1 MSLQII
7 EQSAIKGI
15 EAAYGDVQEELSCLQ
30 CTNSYSEYYKIYESY
45 AITGGLLRI

>member
-7 EQSAIKGI
+7 ERSAIKGI
-15 EAAYGDVQEELSCLQ
+15 EAAFGDVQEELSCLQ

-45 AITGGLLRI
+45 AIFGESLRI

>member
-15 EAAYGDVQEELSCLQ
+15 EAAFGDVQEELICLQ
-30 CTNSYSEYYKIYESY
+30 CTNSYSEYYEIYESY
-45 AITGGLLRI
+45 AMIKELLRI

>member
-15 EAAYGDVQEELSCLQ
+15 EAAFGYVQEELDCLQ

-45 AITGGLLRI
+45 DAIGGLLRM